1 MMIKK
6 VLIAGT
12 VLGTLTLGL
21 SPVIAG
27 AASKSK
33 TFVIDAT
40 GQGIS
45 GGMGL
50 RTSGYAKGTITVNTA
65 TNQVCYRIRDK
76 GLGTVQLAH
85 IHAGKKGVDGG
96 VVVTLNVKA
105 FNSKKKAATCVK
117 VRAPIVRSMFKS
129 PGLYYFNVHTA
140 AFPNGAVRAQL

>member
-6 VLIAGT
+6 LLLTGTALGALALGIA
-12 VLGTLTLGL
+12 
-21 SPVIAG
+21 PVVAG
-27 AASKSK
+27 AAPKSK

-40 GQGIS
+40 GRGVS

-50 RTSGYAKGTITVNTA
+50 QTSGYAKGTITVNTG
-65 TNQVCYRIRDK
+65 TDQVCYRIRDK
-76 GLGTVQLAH
+76 GLGSIQLAH

-96 VVVTLNVKA
+96 VVVTLNVNV
-105 FNSKKKAATCVK
+105 FNSKAKAATCVK
-117 VRAPIVRSMFKS
+117 VSAPIVRSMFKT